1 LKRRVTIVD
10 GPLAFSMSRF
20 RAARATVDWSHSLL
34 DDDERRLFR
43 RLAVFPLHFSAD
55 AARHIA
61 APEHEEPWRVTDL
74 LADLVAKSLLL
85 SDVAG
90 SAPQYRFLETIRFY
104 ALEKLADSGEVAST
118 AERHASANP
127 DSLRSRRSGFPRDD
141 SSCWGDGGAIAASTS
156 DNASAANCIRIRRRL
171 SMRSPS
177 GTKSKRPAAKP

>member
-1 LKRRVTIVD
+1 
-10 GPLAFSMSRF
+10 MSRF

-43 RLAVFPLHFSAD
+43 RLTVFPLHFSAD
-55 AARHIA
+55 ATRHIA

-74 LADLVAKSLLL
+74 LADLIAKSLLL

-127 DSLRSRRSGFPRDD
+127 DSLSLSTFRLPMRRFLLLRRWRRD
-141 SSCWGDGGAIAASTS
+141 SSID
-156 DNASAANCIRIRRRL
+156 
-171 SMRSPS
+171 
-177 GTKSKRPAAKP
+177 KRQRERCELNQDKATPVDAVAERHKKQKTCGEA